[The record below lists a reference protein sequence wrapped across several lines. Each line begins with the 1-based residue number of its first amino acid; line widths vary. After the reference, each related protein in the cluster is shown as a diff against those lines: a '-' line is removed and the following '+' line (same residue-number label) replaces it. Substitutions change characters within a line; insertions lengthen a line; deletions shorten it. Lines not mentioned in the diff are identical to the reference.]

1 MPKFNLAPLSD
12 DLNPVWPPASPPKAT
27 RAQMN
32 QSLEN
37 RLGPLKPLGQLM
49 NTLASPDTKAG
60 IFTGP
65 INGISKLT
73 NALGD
78 LVQGKPIDVKDA
90 WTISDKQARQ
100 FNPFRIGTGSE
111 VTAADEAGLAVG
123 EGIGAELAGAATGAT
138 VLRRLGQLGQ
148 LKKAADAMK
157 ATQAVRRAAVAVQ
170 ASPKIKAGVNVAKN
184 VGEALV
190 GTALAAPF
198 LDQQDGNLAN
208 LPDNFT
214 FDPNDTKGVP
224 FIRAVKPARGVVDA
238 QGNWTGEVVPAETG
252 FRLPGRME
260 EGDNY
265 LQAFGKGLMVEG
277 IAAPLALIGAGALL
291 APIRRGLAN
300 GDVNWIKDLADAELE
315 PYMPKPMAGP
325 ALPSAYGSSA
335 PADAASAA
343 AGFSRQQGDQLNDF
357 AKAKAGQWSQGWDPA
372 RSPWDVGGPLA
383 PYDSAIGR
391 SLQEQTQIRQVTQ
404 QREWL
409 QQQGLVEQGE
419 LGQLELNVG
428 QAVDPEVRLQ
438 IRQLQTQRGQL
449 IKAMQESPDQLD
461 GIEKQLVEVD
471 KQIAD
476 LNLTSTTDE
485 FLAPRSG
492 VQGEFDLVDPRPEI
506 DTYLAHLDELDDQQ
520 LRQVHSRVYRQAGQE
535 RNVQELAQAQAQIQ
549 TINDRIA
556 EIQSRADAGNLTPT
570 GAKRLLTRAQ
580 KELDAAQQQVASLQ
594 ARSQVPETLVGD
606 QLEMTLPQQLG
617 LNLADEIQ
625 LPPFRDLAATASEY
639 GYRTPDDYRNALQ
652 GWNRDQLR
660 RLAMPD
666 SSPEVAALVKAR
678 TGRRVWN
685 AKKQDIVDALVEI
698 SERRG
703 RYLPPEPPT
712 PEQGAL
718 RLTTNPAGG
727 DAPLLDV
734 PANLDVPGM
743 SRTLDADGNE
753 VVVPMVDYQARGIDA
768 ETRNRLK
775 REILQRAIDNGEVQA
790 PVTPL
795 PKRPDG
801 PEFFQQGQ
809 FIDDLL
815 ADESGQLPMQFLN
828 DQLPIYKAGGKNA
841 DLLID
846 EMRLRYEYQVMDAQA
861 QRVQRQAWLADR
873 GWDQMTWEEKKK
885 LGILGEGFYALQRNE
900 FGGAVDRV
908 RAATPQFNPELT
920 PTPPRKA
927 NTYEWTPEGTAMK
940 EPAKAPEAAAA
951 PPVSKRQAT
960 AQATFSRGQA
970 RQLKVQQQRAAMQA
984 KELDN
989 EIAKLERKIAEGSCN
1004 G

>member
-27 RAQMN
+27 RQQMN

-49 NTLASPDTKAG
+49 NTLASPDTKIG
-60 IFTGP
+60 IVTGP
-65 INGISKLT
+65 INAISKVT

-78 LVQGKPIDVKDA
+78 LVQRKPIDTNDA
-90 WTISDKQARQ
+90 FQITPSQARAV
-100 FNPFRIGTGSE
+100 NPFRMGYGSE
-111 VTAADEAGLAVG
+111 VTPADEAGLQVG
-123 EGIGAELAGAATGAT
+123 GVIGAEMLGVATGAT
-138 VLRRLGQLGQ
+138 IVNRIKQTGAVIRAAQAL
-148 LKKAADAMK
+148 KAAP
-157 ATQAVRRAAVAVQ
+157 AVRRLAVAQ
-170 ASPKIKAGVNVAKN
+170 TVNPSLRTGLGLAKN
-184 VGEALV
+184 SAEALAA
-190 GTALAAPF
+190 TTLAAPF
-198 LDQQDGNLAN
+198 IDQDQGNAA
-208 LPDNFT
+208 D
-214 FDPNDTKGVP
+214 
-224 FIRAVKPARGVVDA
+224 AVK
-238 QGNWTGEVVPAETG
+238 QLTGIQ
-252 FRLPGRME
+252 LPGTTDE
-260 EGDNY
+260 NDNY
-265 LQAFGKGLMVEG
+265 LQKLGKSVLVEG
-277 IAAPLALIGAGALL
+277 VALPLSVIGLGSMAGPTRRLMAGDGIKALDEL
-291 APIRRGLAN
+291 AQ
-300 GDVNWIKDLADAELE
+300 AELA
-315 PYMPKPMAGP
+315 PYMPKAMAGP
-325 ALPSAYGSSA
+325 ALPPA
-335 PADAASAA
+335 PV
-343 AGFSRQQGDQLNDF
+343 AGELPPWQDGGAL
-357 AKAKAGQWSQGWDPA
+357 APIEPAGQLVPHG
-372 RSPWDVGGPLA
+372 
-383 PYDSAIGR
+383 SAIER
-391 SLQEQTQIRQVTQ
+391 QLDESTMIRQVTQ

-449 IKAMQESPDQLD
+449 IKAMQDSPDQLD

-520 LRQVHSRVYRQAGQE
+520 LRQVHSRVYRQAGEE
-535 RNVQELAQAQAQIQ
+535 RNAQELTQAQAQIQ

-556 EIQSRADAGNLTPT
+556 EIQTRADNGNLTPT

-580 KELDAAQQQVASLQ
+580 KELDAAQQQVSALQ
-594 ARSQVPETLVGD
+594 TRSRVPETLVGD
-606 QLEMTLPQQLG
+606 QLEMVLPQQLG

-625 LPPFRDLAATASEY
+625 LPPFQELARTASEY

-666 SSPEVAALVKAR
+666 SSPQVAALLKAR

-685 AKKQDIVDALVEI
+685 AKKQDIIDALVEI

-703 RYLPPEPPT
+703 SYLPPEPPAV
-712 PEQGAL
+712 EQGAL
-718 RLTTNPAGG
+718 RLTTNPAGA

-753 VVVPMVDYQARGIDA
+753 VLVPMVDYQARGIDA

-790 PVTPL
+790 PVTPV

-815 ADESGQLPMQFLN
+815 ADETGQLPMQFLN
-828 DQLPIYKAGGKNA
+828 DQLPIYKAGEKNA
-841 DLLID
+841 DALID
-846 EMRLRYEYQVMDAQA
+846 EMRLRYEYQVMDAEA

-873 GWDQMTWEEKKK
+873 GWDTMTWEEKKK
-885 LGILGEGFYALQRNE
+885 LGILGEGFYALQRSE

-908 RAATPQFNPELT
+908 RAVTPQFNPELT
-920 PTPPRKA
+920 PTPPRKP
-927 NTYEWTPEGTAMK
+927 NVYQWTPEGTVK
-940 EPAKAPEAAAA
+940 REPASAAETPAA
-951 PPVSKRQAT
+951 TPVSKRQ
-960 AQATFSRGQA
+960 QAAEAAPGKAKA

>member
-60 IFTGP
+60 IVTGP
-65 INGISKLT
+65 INAVSKLT

-78 LVQGKPIDVKDA
+78 LIQRKPIDTKDA
-90 WTISDKQARQ
+90 FQITPAQTRAV
-100 FNPFRIGTGSE
+100 NPFRMGYGSE
-111 VTAADEAGLAVG
+111 VTPADEAGLQVG
-123 EGIGAELAGAATGAT
+123 GVIGAEMLGAVTGTAIVNRIKQT
-138 VLRRLGQLGQ
+138 GTAIR
-148 LKKAADAMK
+148 AAQALK
-157 ATQAVRRAAVAVQ
+157 ATPAVRRLAVAQ
-170 ASPKIKAGVNVAKN
+170 SVNPALRTGLGLAKN
-184 VGEALV
+184 AGEAV
-190 GTALAAPF
+190 TATALAAPF
-198 LDQQDGNLAN
+198 IDQD
-208 LPDNFT
+208 
-214 FDPNDTKGVP
+214 
-224 FIRAVKPARGVVDA
+224 
-238 QGNWTGEVVPAETG
+238 QGNAADAIKQLTGIQ
-252 FRLPGRME
+252 LPGTTDE
-260 EGDNY
+260 NDNY
-265 LQAFGKGLMVEG
+265 LEKLGKGLLVEG
-277 IAAPLALIGAGALL
+277 VALPLSVIGLGSLAGPTRRLMAGNGIQALDEL
-291 APIRRGLAN
+291 AETELA
-300 GDVNWIKDLADAELE
+300 
-315 PYMPKPMAGP
+315 PYMPKAMAGP
-325 ALPSAYGSSA
+325 ALP
-335 PADAASAA
+335 PAAE
-343 AGFSRQQGDQLNDF
+343 QGQLPPWQGGG
-357 AKAKAGQWSQGWDPA
+357 ALVPAEPAGQLVPHG
-372 RSPWDVGGPLA
+372 
-383 PYDSAIGR
+383 SAIER
-391 SLQEQTQIRQVTQ
+391 QLDESTMIRQVSQ
-404 QREWL
+404 QRDWL

-428 QAVDPEVRLQ
+428 QAVDPEIRLQ

-449 IKAMQESPDQLD
+449 VKAMQDTPDQLD
-461 GIEKQLVEVD
+461 QIEAQLVEVD

-492 VQGEFDLVDPRPEI
+492 VQGEFDLADPRPEI
-506 DTYLAHLDELDDQQ
+506 DTYLAYLDELDDQQ

-535 RNVQELAQAQAQIQ
+535 RNAQELGQAQVQIQ

-556 EIQSRADAGNLTPT
+556 EIQSRADGGNLTPT
-570 GAKRLLTRAQ
+570 GAKRLLSRAQ
-580 KELDAAQQQVASLQ
+580 KELDAAQLKVTSLQ
-594 ARSQVPETLVGD
+594 ARSRVPETLVGD
-606 QLEMTLPQQLG
+606 QLEMALPQQLG

-698 SERRG
+698 SQRRG

-712 PEQGAL
+712 LEQGAL
-718 RLTTNPAGG
+718 QLTTNPAGG

-734 PANLDVPGM
+734 PANLDVPGI

-753 VVVPMVDYQARGIDA
+753 VIVPMVNYQARGIDA
-768 ETRNRLK
+768 ETRTRLK

-790 PVTPL
+790 PVSPL
-795 PKRPDG
+795 PKRPEG

-841 DLLID
+841 DALID
-846 EMRLRYEYQVMDAQA
+846 EMRLRYEFQVMDAEA

-873 GWDQMTWEEKKK
+873 DWDTMTWEEKKR
-885 LGILGEGFYALQRNE
+885 LGILGEGFYALQRTE
-900 FGGAVDRV
+900 FAGAVDRV
-908 RAATPQFNPELT
+908 RDATPQFNPELT

-940 EPAKAPEAAAA
+940 EPAKAPETPIQA
-951 PPVSKRQAT
+951 PASKRQAT
-960 AQATFSRGQA
+960 AEAASARAKA
-970 RQLKVQQQRAAMQA
+970 RQLKVQQQRAAMQG

>member
-12 DLNPVWPPASPPKAT
+12 DLNPVWPPVSPPKAT

-37 RLGPLKPLGQLM
+37 RLGPLKPLGQFM

-60 IFTGP
+60 IVTGP
-65 INGISKLT
+65 INAVSKLT

-78 LVQGKPIDVKDA
+78 LIQRKPIDTKDA
-90 WTISDKQARQ
+90 FQITPAQTRAV
-100 FNPFRIGTGSE
+100 NPFRMGYGSE
-111 VTAADEAGLAVG
+111 VTPADEAGLQVG
-123 EGIGAELAGAATGAT
+123 GVIGAEMLGAATGAT
-138 VLRRLGQLGQ
+138 IINRIKQTGTAIRAAQAL
-148 LKKAADAMK
+148 KAAP
-157 ATQAVRRAAVAVQ
+157 AVRRLAVAQ
-170 ASPKIKAGVNVAKN
+170 SVNPALRTGLGLAKN
-184 VGEALV
+184 AGEAV
-190 GTALAAPF
+190 TATALAAPF
-198 LDQQDGNLAN
+198 IDQDQGNAA
-208 LPDNFT
+208 D
-214 FDPNDTKGVP
+214 
-224 FIRAVKPARGVVDA
+224 AVK
-238 QGNWTGEVVPAETG
+238 QLTGIQ
-252 FRLPGRME
+252 LPGTTDE
-260 EGDNY
+260 TDNY
-265 LQAFGKGLMVEG
+265 LQKLGKGLLVEG
-277 IAAPLALIGAGALL
+277 VALPLSVIGLGSLAGPTRRLMAGDGIKALDEL
-291 APIRRGLAN
+291 AQTELA
-300 GDVNWIKDLADAELE
+300 
-315 PYMPKPMAGP
+315 PYMPKAMAGP
-325 ALPSAYGSSA
+325 ALPPGPVQGQLPPWQDGGALVPIEPAGQLVPHSSA
-335 PADAASAA
+335 IE
-343 AGFSRQQGDQLNDF
+343 RQLDE
-357 AKAKAGQWSQGWDPA
+357 S
-372 RSPWDVGGPLA
+372 
-383 PYDSAIGR
+383 
-391 SLQEQTQIRQVTQ
+391 TMIRQVSQ

-419 LGQLELNVG
+419 LGQLELNVA
-428 QAVDPEVRLQ
+428 QAVDPEIRLQ

-449 IKAMQESPDQLD
+449 VKAMQDTPDQLD
-461 GIEKQLVEVD
+461 EIEKRLAEVD

-485 FLAPRSG
+485 FLAPRGG
-492 VQGEFDLVDPRPEI
+492 VQGEFDLADPRPEI

-535 RNVQELAQAQAQIQ
+535 RNAQELAQAQAQIQ

-556 EIQSRADAGNLTPT
+556 EIQARADGGNLTPT

-580 KELDAAQQQVASLQ
+580 KELDAAQQRVTSLQ
-594 ARSQVPETLVGD
+594 SRSRVPETLVGD
-606 QLEMTLPQQLG
+606 QLEMALPQQLG
-617 LNLADEIQ
+617 LNLADQIQ

-753 VVVPMVDYQARGIDA
+753 VMVPMVNYQARGIDA

-841 DLLID
+841 DALID
-846 EMRLRYEYQVMDAQA
+846 EMRLRYEYQVMDAEA

-873 GWDQMTWEEKKK
+873 GWDRMTWEEKKK

-927 NTYEWTPEGTAMK
+927 NVYEWSPEGTTMR
-940 EPAKAPEAAAA
+940 EPAKAPEAAAQA
-951 PPVSKRQAT
+951 PASKRQAT
-960 AQATFSRGQA
+960 AEAASSRAKA
-970 RQLKVQQQRAAMQA
+970 RQLKVQQQRAAMQG

>member
-12 DLNPVWPPASPPKAT
+12 NLDPQWPPASPPKAS

-60 IFTGP
+60 IVTGP
-65 INGISKLT
+65 INAVSKLT

-78 LVQGKPIDVKDA
+78 LIQRKPIDTKDA
-90 WTISDKQARQ
+90 FQITPQQTRAV
-100 FNPFRIGTGSE
+100 NPFRMGYGGE
-111 VTAADEAGLAVG
+111 VTPADEAGLQVG
-123 EGIGAELAGAATGAT
+123 GVIGAEMLGAATGAT
-138 VLRRLGQLGQ
+138 IINRIKQTGTAIRAAQAL
-148 LKKAADAMK
+148 KAAPS
-157 ATQAVRRAAVAVQ
+157 VRQLAVAQ
-170 ASPKIKAGVNVAKN
+170 TVNPSLRTGLGLAKN
-184 VGEALV
+184 AAEAL
-190 GTALAAPF
+190 TATTLAAPF
-198 LDQQDGNLAN
+198 IDQDQGNAA
-208 LPDNFT
+208 D
-214 FDPNDTKGVP
+214 
-224 FIRAVKPARGVVDA
+224 AVK
-238 QGNWTGEVVPAETG
+238 QLTGIQ
-252 FRLPGRME
+252 LPGTTDQA
-260 EGDNY
+260 DNY
-265 LQAFGKGLMVEG
+265 LQKLGKSLLVEG
-277 IAAPLALIGAGALL
+277 VALPLSVIGLGSLAGPTRRLMAGDGIKALDEL
-291 APIRRGLAN
+291 AQTELA
-300 GDVNWIKDLADAELE
+300 
-315 PYMPKPMAGP
+315 PYMPRAMAGP
-325 ALPSAYGSSA
+325 ALP
-335 PADAASAA
+335 PAA
-343 AGFSRQQGDQLNDF
+343 AQAQLPPWQEGG
-357 AKAKAGQWSQGWDPA
+357 ALVPAEPAGQLVPHG
-372 RSPWDVGGPLA
+372 
-383 PYDSAIGR
+383 SAIER
-391 SLQEQTQIRQVTQ
+391 QLDESTMIRQVSQ
-404 QREWL
+404 QRDWL

-419 LGQLELNVG
+419 LGQLELNVS
-428 QAVDPEVRLQ
+428 QAVDPEIRLQ

-449 IKAMQESPDQLD
+449 VKAMQDSPDQLD
-461 GIEKQLVEVD
+461 QIEAQLIDVD

-549 TINDRIA
+549 TINERIA
-556 EIQSRADAGNLTPT
+556 GIQSRADGGELTPT

-580 KELDAAQQQVASLQ
+580 KELDTAQQKVTSLQ
-594 ARSQVPETLVGD
+594 ARSRVPETLVGD
-606 QLEMTLPQQLG
+606 QLEMALPQQLG

-625 LPPFRDLAATASEY
+625 LPPFQDLASTASEY

-678 TGRRVWN
+678 TGRRVWG
-685 AKKQDIVDALVEI
+685 AKKQDIIDALIEI

-718 RLTTNPAGG
+718 RLTTNSAGG

-753 VVVPMVDYQARGIDA
+753 VMVPMVDYQARGLDA
-768 ETRNRLK
+768 ETRTRLK
-775 REILQRAIDNGEVQA
+775 REILRRAIGNGEVQA

-801 PEFFQQGQ
+801 PEFLEQGQ

-815 ADESGQLPMQFLN
+815 ADETGQLPMQFLN
-828 DQLPIYKAGGKNA
+828 DQLPIYKASGKNA
-841 DLLID
+841 DALID
-846 EMRLRYEYQVMDAQA
+846 EMRLRYEYQVMDAEA

-873 GWDQMTWEEKKK
+873 GWDTMTWEEKKK

-927 NTYEWTPEGTAMK
+927 NVYEWTPEGTAMS
-940 EPAKAPEAAAA
+940 EPAKAPEPAATAA
-951 PPVSKRQAT
+951 VTKRQAT
-960 AQATFSRGQA
+960 AEAASSRAKA
-970 RQLKVQQQRAAMQA
+970 RQLKVQQQRAAMQG

-989 EIAKLERKIAEGSCN
+989 EIANLERKIAEGSCN